1 MGHVLMPKAGRHHSA
16 HEVAERLRREFACIE
31 VDADAGAEAA
41 ASAADWLES
50 RLDVLFVDAPERRE
64 RARQR
69 VALLRSLAPGDALR
83 IDFGDT
89 WDTARSITV
98 FPDEPIRFG
107 YGGDEDERAA
117 RATVERCAHALECDL
132 VLF

>member
-1 MGHVLMPKAGRHHSA
+1 MGHALVPKTGRQHSA
-16 HEVAERLRREFACIE
+16 QEIAERLRREFACIAI
-31 VDADAGAEAA
+31 DAEAGAAA
-41 ASAADWLES
+41 AARAADWLES
-50 RLDVLFVDAPERRE
+50 RLDALFVDAPERRE

-69 VALLRSLAPGDALR
+69 VALLRSLASGDALQ
-83 IDFGDT
+83 IAFGDT

-107 YGGDEDERAA
+107 YGGDEDEAAA
-117 RATVERCAHALECDL
+117 RATVERCARALECDL